1 MKRIDFYAKKKLLH
15 MEMLEAI
22 VALFEKT
29 GGIEEIDFI
38 PEGEWQRNVYVIL
51 SPDGADSTQEV
62 RVHKVRCIEGE
73 VEVLPYGQDN
83 WVSCEFAGD
92 VVTDT
97 LDDLYDEV
105 YNEVADL
112 NHVYYVCELDEKG
125 IPTGKVTKETWRLEY
140 AEHVKEQRGFI
151 YNDLETARLHAQ
163 YKS

>member
-1 MKRIDFYAKKKLLH
+1 MKRIDFYAKKKALH
-15 MEMLEAI
+15 QEMLEGI
-22 VALFEKT
+22 VELFHKT

-38 PEGEWQRNVYVIL
+38 PEGEWQRNVYVIV
-51 SPDGADSTQEV
+51 SPDGAESTSEV
-62 RVHKVRCIEGE
+62 RIHKVRCIDDE
-73 VEVLPYGQDN
+73 VAILPFGQDN
-83 WVSCEFAGD
+83 WITCEFAGD
-92 VVTDT
+92 VVTDS

-112 NHVYYVCELDEKG
+112 NHVYYVCELDGKG

-140 AEHVKEQRGFI
+140 AEHQKEQRGFI